1 MRACLW
7 KFEVRPLPV
16 SIAAPWCY
24 RWHLA
29 QRPPSSGQRPKAVG
43 LCHPESSDIDTL
55 STERVGLPPTQGKP
69 RSVPLWCT
77 LRRWD
82 SRSLRSS
89 VWVSMAFV
97 SPPPAGLFVFLQITD
112 AGKTAW
118 HHDSGQM
125 LTLKDSW
132 AGLQVKSYAWEE
144 LDTGLEKITSSDF
157 AKPWNVQNAL
167 RFCEGPTVPF
177 KRLPYEH
184 EPKDPRGRK
193 RVPILTV
200 GRKDT
205 GSVSFYLRLCY

>member
-7 KFEVRPLPV
+7 KFEVGPLPV
-16 SIAAPWCY
+16 SIAASWCY

-29 QRPPSSGQRPKAVG
+29 QRPPSSGQRPKVAG

-55 STERVGLPPTQGKP
+55 STGRVGLPPTQGKP

-82 SRSLRSS
+82 PRSLRSS
-89 VWVSMAFV
+89 VWVSVAFV
-97 SPPPAGLFVFLQITD
+97 PPPQVCLFFFKLQMQ
-112 AGKTAW
+112 GKPPDIMRA
-118 HHDSGQM
+118 GQM

-167 RFCEGPTVPF
+167 LFCEGPSVPF
-177 KRLPYEH
+177 KKLPYEY
-184 EPKDPRGRK
+184 EPKDPRGRE